1 MEIGYAQTGSP
12 RALPNA
18 APATQVP
25 EKVRIYQGTLYG
37 DGAFLSL
44 EDVALFDGERT
55 VRFKDGSER
64 EQPCLAKCLVP
75 PIIDFPRGF
84 TLQNHRRRHPR
95 RRSRFPIRPVT

>member
-64 EQPCLAKCLVP
+64 ELPEALAV
-75 PIIDFPRGF
+75 
-84 TLQNHRRRHPR
+84 TLRVYCVFMQRLR
-95 RRSRFPIRPVT
+95 TAD

>member
-18 APATQVP
+18 APATQAP

-55 VRFKDGSER
+55 VRFKDGSEY
-64 EQPCLAKCLVP
+64 ELPEALAV
-75 PIIDFPRGF
+75 
-84 TLQNHRRRHPR
+84 TLRAYCAFMHRRITPLD
-95 RRSRFPIRPVT
+95 

>member
-64 EQPCLAKCLVP
+64 ELPEALAV
-75 PIIDFPRGF
+75 
-84 TLQNHRRRHPR
+84 TLRVYCAFMHRRITPLD
-95 RRSRFPIRPVT
+95 

>member
-18 APATQVP
+18 APATPAP

-55 VRFKDGSER
+55 VRFKDGSEY
-64 EQPCLAKCLVP
+64 ELPEALAVTLRAYCAFMHRQIS
-75 PIIDFPRGF
+75 PID
-84 TLQNHRRRHPR
+84 
-95 RRSRFPIRPVT
+95 

>member
-1 MEIGYAQTGSP
+1 MEIGYAQAGRTCAGASQTP
-12 RALPNA
+12 
-18 APATQVP
+18 TQVP

-64 EQPCLAKCLVP
+64 ELPEPLAVALRAYCA
-75 PIIDFPRGF
+75 FM
-84 TLQNHRRRHPR
+84 HRRITPLD
-95 RRSRFPIRPVT
+95 